1 MRGHDGGK
9 GWARGGAISLKYAA
23 LFERRIPLAGGLSR
37 LGGLQEGEYLPP
49 SRLRHCCTMGR
60 QHTTSKSK
68 HRSEANW
75 RDHGIFVGRRVRI
88 MTGGECDDEDGLTSE
103 ETALEAHKIGSC
115 AILAPW
121 RIWTQINEPTV
132 DRGGRQRAPP
142 LGVEIDRSAV
152 NAGQVYS
159 PS

>member
-1 MRGHDGGK
+1 
-9 GWARGGAISLKYAA
+9 
-23 LFERRIPLAGGLSR
+23 
-37 LGGLQEGEYLPP
+37 
-49 SRLRHCCTMGR
+49 
-60 QHTTSKSK
+60 
-68 HRSEANW
+68 
-75 RDHGIFVGRRVRI
+75 